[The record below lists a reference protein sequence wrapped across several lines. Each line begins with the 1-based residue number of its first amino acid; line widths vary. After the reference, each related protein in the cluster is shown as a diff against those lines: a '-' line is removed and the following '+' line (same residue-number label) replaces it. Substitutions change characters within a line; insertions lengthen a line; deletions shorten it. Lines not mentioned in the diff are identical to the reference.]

1 MKQCSQTIR
10 DATDPLTLVGQWIH
24 RILTVV
30 AAFNLASALAQ
41 QADPGS
47 SPTKVDLTIPGY
59 AFANTLDSVV
69 LIRGSILLPL
79 SVSPTSAT
87 WSLGI
92 GDPKPLNYGGDN
104 QFDLLVTNLPS
115 GKSPILF
122 TVIGSDGL
130 EYLGFITVVSGDFK
144 GPQLVVDGP
153 AWLVPAFSLG
163 GTPVV
168 AESNRIQLTGMVSD
182 NVAVRRLH
190 FTETLPPD
198 VSGAPGSGTINLLR
212 DEDVDVGTNGAFT
225 IPDVILPE
233 DRQAQIV
240 LKAEDPTGNLS
251 LLSASI
257 LGSKAPA
264 PAGPTP
270 VLYTGETVRTV
281 SENTGV
287 LSLPFKVAL
296 PNPKAPAQV
305 QLRSRGGSATEGA
318 DYRIP
323 SASIDLGPGEYFGS
337 LAVEILSD
345 STAEPDESLVLELRV
360 TSEGVTSA
368 PVRIEVTIVDD
379 DSPGAVSFAAPGFVV
394 NEAAGRASLNLVRTG
409 ASGFEGNVSF
419 TMEGDADLLESVGSS
434 QTGIISFPAGKS
446 EATLQI
452 PLLNDPIAQGSRRLT
467 VRLSQPS
474 GGMSLGENSTT
485 VLTVRDDETPPSP
498 LPQSVDRYNFA
509 GKQGVNI
516 SFWTESGFRYVIDYS
531 ALPDTGN
538 WSPLATLVGNDSVQ
552 SVWDSTEKALS
563 RFYRYRI
570 ENSQAT
576 IPGK

>member
-1 MKQCSQTIR
+1 MKQCSETIR
-10 DATDPLTLVGQWIH
+10 DATDPLTWVGQWIH
-24 RILTVV
+24 RILAVV
-30 AAFNLASALAQ
+30 AAFDLASAVAQ

-47 SPTKVDLTIPGY
+47 SPTEVDLTIPGY
-59 AFANTLDSVV
+59 AFANSLDSEV
-69 LIRGSILLPL
+69 LIRGSILLPS

-87 WSLGI
+87 WALGS
-92 GDPKPLNYGGDN
+92 GDPKPLNYGSDHH
-104 QFDLLVTNLPS
+104 FELLVTNLPS
-115 GKSPILF
+115 GKSPLLF
-122 TVIGSDGL
+122 SVIGSDQL
-130 EYLGFITVVSGDFK
+130 KYQGFLTVLSGDFY
-144 GPQLVVDGP
+144 GPQLAVDGP

-163 GTPVV
+163 GAPVV
-168 AESNRIQLTGMVSD
+168 AESNQIQLTGMVSD

-198 VSGAPGSGTINLLR
+198 ASGAPGSGTTNLLR
-212 DEDVDVGTNGAFT
+212 DEDIVVGTNGVFT
-225 IPDVILPE
+225 IPNILLPE

-240 LKAEDPTGNLS
+240 LKAEDPTGNLAF
-251 LLSASI
+251 LSASI

-264 PAGPTP
+264 PAGPAP
-270 VLYTGETVRTV
+270 GIYLGETEQTV
-281 SENTGV
+281 PESVGI
-287 LSLPFKVAL
+287 LRIPFKVGL
-296 PNPKAPAQV
+296 PNPKATAQV
-305 QLRSRGGSATEGA
+305 QLRSQGGSATEGL
-318 DYRIP
+318 DFQIE
-323 SASIDLGPGEYFGS
+323 SASINLGPGEYFGS
-337 LAVEILSD
+337 FAVEILND
-345 STAEPDESLVLELRV
+345 STAEPNESLVLELRV

-368 PVRIEVTIVDD
+368 PVRLNVTLVDD
-379 DSPGAVSFAAPGFVV
+379 DSPGAVSFVAPQFIV

-409 ASGFEGNVSF
+409 AVGFAGTASYSL
-419 TMEGDADLLESVGSS
+419 EGDADLLANAGST
-434 QTGIISFPAGKS
+434 QTGSIAFPEGKS

-452 PLLNDPIAQGSRRLT
+452 PLLNDPITQGSRRLT

-498 LPQSVDRYNFA
+498 LPQSVDRYSFA

-531 ALPDTGN
+531 ASPETGD
-538 WSPLATLVGNDSVQ
+538 WSTLATLVGNDSMQ